1 MHTVE
6 SSKAP
11 KPVGPYAQATIAHHF
26 LFTAGQVGL
35 DPKTGQLVSGGV
47 VPQTERALA
56 NLTAVL
62 AEKHLTWADVVK
74 TTVYLSNMADFDAMN
89 EAYAKAMGGARPARS
104 TVQVAALPKG
114 AAVEID
120 AVAAI
125 SKDPGSDHETHA

>member
-26 LFTAGQVGL
+26 LYTAGQVGL
-35 DPKTGQLVSGGV
+35 DPATGQLVAGGIV
-47 VPQTERALA
+47 GQTERALA

-62 AEKHLTWADVVK
+62 AERQVTWADVVK
-74 TTVYLSNMADFDAMN
+74 TTVYLTNMGDFDAMN
-89 EAYAKAMGGARPARS
+89 EAYAKVMAGARPARS

-114 AAVEID
+114 AVVEID
-120 AVAAI
+120 AVAAM
-125 SKDPGSDHETHA
+125 KKEKGSDS

>member
-26 LFTAGQVGL
+26 MYTAGQIGL
-35 DPKTGQLVSGGV
+35 DPATGQIVAGGV
-47 VPQTERALA
+47 GPQTQRVLA

-62 AEKHLTWADVVK
+62 AERQLTWSDVVK
-74 TTVYLSNMADFDAMN
+74 TTVYLSSMADFEVMN
-89 EAYAKAMGGARPARS
+89 EAYTKVVGSARPARS
-104 TVQVAALPKG
+104 TVAVAGLPKG

-120 AVAAI
+120 LIAALK
-125 SKDPGSDHETHA
+125 KDEAHA

>member
-35 DPKTGQLVSGGV
+35 DPATGQLVTGGV
-47 VPQTERALA
+47 IPQTQRALA

-62 AEKHLTWADVVK
+62 AERQLTWADVVK
-74 TTVYLSNMADFDAMN
+74 TTVYLTNMADFDAMN
-89 EAYAKAMGGARPARS
+89 EAYAKVMGSARPARS

-120 AVAAI
+120 AVAAMK
-125 SKDPGSDHETHA
+125 KDKESDS

>member
-26 LFTAGQVGL
+26 LYTAGQVGL
-35 DPKTGQLVSGGV
+35 DPATGQIVGGGIKA
-47 VPQTERALA
+47 QTQQVMT

-62 AEKHLTWADVVK
+62 AERQLGWADVVK
-74 TTVYLSNMADFDAMN
+74 TTVYLSNMSDFEAMN
-89 EAYAKAMGGARPARS
+89 EVYAKVVGGARPARS

-114 AAVEID
+114 AMVEID
-120 AVAAI
+120 AIAAM
-125 SKDPGSDHETHA
+125 KKEPGSDH

>member
-26 LFTAGQVGL
+26 MYTAGQIGL
-35 DPKTGQLVSGGV
+35 DPATGQIVNGGV
-47 VPQTERALA
+47 GPQTQRVLA

-62 AEKHLTWADVVK
+62 AERQLTWADVVK
-74 TTVYLSNMADFDAMN
+74 TTVYLSNMADFEVMN
-89 EAYAKAMGGARPARS
+89 DPYAKVVGSARPARS
-104 TVQVAALPKG
+104 TVAVAGLPKG

-120 AVAAI
+120 LIAAMK
-125 SKDPGSDHETHA
+125 KDGSDHE

>member
-6 SSKAP
+6 TSKAP

-26 LFTAGQVGL
+26 MYTAGQIGL
-35 DPKTGQLVSGGV
+35 DPATSQLVTGGV
-47 VPQTERALA
+47 GPQTERVLA

-62 AEKHLTWADVVK
+62 AEKKLTWADVVK

-89 EAYAKAMGGARPARS
+89 EVYAKVMNGARPARS
-104 TVQVAALPKG
+104 TVQVAALPRG

-120 AVAAI
+120 AVAAVK
-125 SKDPGSDHETHA
+125 KDKGSDS

>member
-26 LFTAGQVGL
+26 LYTAGQIGL
-35 DPKTGQLVSGGV
+35 DPATGQIVNGGV
-47 VPQTERALA
+47 GPQTQRALA

-62 AEKHLTWADVVK
+62 AERQLTWSDVVK
-74 TTVYLSNMADFDAMN
+74 TTVYLTNMADFEVMN
-89 EAYAKAMGGARPARS
+89 EAYAKVMGSARPARS
-104 TVQVAALPKG
+104 TVAVAALPRG

-120 AVAAI
+120 AVAAM
-125 SKDPGSDHETHA
+125 KKEPGSEHEAHA

>member
-35 DPKTGQLVSGGV
+35 DPATGQIVSGGIK
-47 VPQTERALA
+47 PQTQQVLA

-62 AEKHLTWADVVK
+62 AERHLTWADVVK
-74 TTVYLSNMADFDAMN
+74 TTVYLTNMADFDAMN
-89 EAYAKAMGGARPARS
+89 EVYAKVMGSARPARS
-104 TVQVAALPKG
+104 TVQVAALPRT
-114 AAVEID
+114 AVVEID
-120 AVAAI
+120 AIAAMP
-125 SKDPGSDHETHA
+125 KDKGSEHEAHA

>member
-26 LFTAGQVGL
+26 LYTAGQIGL
-35 DPKTGQLVSGGV
+35 DPATGQLVNGGV
-47 VPQTERALA
+47 GPQTQRVLNNLA
-56 NLTAVL
+56 AVL

-74 TTVYLSNMADFDAMN
+74 TTVYLTNMSDFDAMN
-89 EAYAKAMGGARPARS
+89 EVYAKVVGSARPARS
-104 TVQVAALPKG
+104 TVAVAALPKG

-120 AVAAI
+120 CVAAMK
-125 SKDPGSDHETHA
+125 KDGSDHEAHA

>member
-6 SSKAP
+6 TSKAP

-35 DPKTGQLVSGGV
+35 DPATGQVVAGGV
-47 VPQTERALA
+47 VPQTQQALA

-62 AEKHLTWADVVK
+62 AERQLTWADVVK

-89 EAYAKAMGGARPARS
+89 EVYAKVMNGARPARS
-104 TVQVAALPKG
+104 TVQVAALPRG

-120 AVAAI
+120 AVAAVK
-125 SKDPGSDHETHA
+125 KDKGSDS

>member
-26 LFTAGQVGL
+26 MYTAGQVGL
-35 DPKTGQLVSGGV
+35 DPATGQLVSGGIV
-47 VPQTERALA
+47 AQTERSLA

-62 AEKHLTWADVVK
+62 AERQLTWADVVK
-74 TTVYLSNMADFDAMN
+74 TTVYLTNMGDFEAMN
-89 EAYAKAMGGARPARS
+89 EVYAKAMGGARPARS

-114 AAVEID
+114 GVVEID
-120 AVAAI
+120 AVAAMK
-125 SKDPGSDHETHA
+125 KDKGSDS